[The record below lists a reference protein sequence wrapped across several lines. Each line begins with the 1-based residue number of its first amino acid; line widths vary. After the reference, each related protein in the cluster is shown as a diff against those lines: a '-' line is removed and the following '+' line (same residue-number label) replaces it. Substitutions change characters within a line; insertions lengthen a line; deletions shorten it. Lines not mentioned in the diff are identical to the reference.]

1 MKRDDWHT
9 PISFKVSS
17 KPKILVFQ
25 YVDDR
30 GPSKV
35 MLMPVELPDTAVTLD
50 QVLAWLPYSCSCAPA
65 RYLIIDS
72 KYQLNATTAPESPIV
87 VEPWGEET

>member
-9 PISFKVSS
+9 PISFKVGSE
-17 KPKILVFQ
+17 PKILVFR
-25 YVDDR
+25 YVGDR
-30 GPSKV
+30 GPSEI
-35 MLMPVELPDTAVTLD
+35 MLMPVELPDTAVTLE
-50 QVLAWLPYSCSCAPA
+50 QVLAWLPYSCSYEPA

-87 VEPWGEET
+87 VEPWGRG